1 MAMAKG
7 KKKNEKESR
16 LIYIPFI
23 ALLLV
28 IALFIGLSFRTS
40 VSTSAQSAF
49 TNLVKVS
56 STDYA
61 PNGTTQVYFIS
72 WYGCPYGAT
81 LSWPLYVALSNYG
94 NLTVIPHYSVA
105 EPDLANG
112 APIPGLLFQRFTP
125 SSNVQFHFYYIY
137 NQYLNAT
144 PSGQPVNNADR
155 VQVGLNELENMTPS
169 WVVNL
174 VEQYQ
179 LSETQVVYN
188 GNQVPIAMGSSEPH
202 LVTTLIISGPGGTW
216 IMLGYPK
223 SLPPSE
229 VVSINGNST
238 QLLNEIES
246 GHVPSPIESTAQQIL
261 QIIQQASGS

>member
-1 MAMAKG
+1 MAKG
-7 KKKNEKESR
+7 KKKNNEKESR

-28 IALFIGLSFRTS
+28 IALFIGLSFRPS
-40 VSTSAQSAF
+40 VSTSAPSAF
-49 TNLVKVS
+49 TNFVKVS

-61 PNGTTQVYFIS
+61 PNGTTQVYLIS

-81 LSWPLYVALSNYG
+81 LSWPLYIALSNYG
-94 NLTVIPHYSVA
+94 NLTVMPHYSVA
-105 EPDLANG
+105 EPDIGNG
-112 APIPGLLFQRFTP
+112 APIPGLLFQGFTP
-125 SSNVQFHFYYIY
+125 DSNVQFHAIYIY

-144 PSGQPVNNADR
+144 PSGEPVNNGDR
-155 VQVGLNELENMTPS
+155 VQVGLNELSSMTPS

-179 LSETQVVYN
+179 LNQTQVVYD
-188 GNQVPIAMGSSEPH
+188 GHQVPIALGSSEPH

-223 SLPPSE
+223 SLPPGE
-229 VVSINGNST
+229 LVSISTNST
-238 QLLNEIES
+238 QLLSEIES
-246 GHVPSPIESTAQQIL
+246 GHVPSQIESTAQQIL
-261 QIIQQASGS
+261 QIIQKASGS